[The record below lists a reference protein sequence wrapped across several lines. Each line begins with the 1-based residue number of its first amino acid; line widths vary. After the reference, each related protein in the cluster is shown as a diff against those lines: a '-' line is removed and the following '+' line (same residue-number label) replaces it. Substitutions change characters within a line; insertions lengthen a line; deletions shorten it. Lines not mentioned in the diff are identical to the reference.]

1 MADIDK
7 ALPNSMTTV
16 EIPGQ
21 TEIEQSIQEDL
32 QRTQDPT
39 VEIMPTEDGGA
50 EISFDP
56 SIAAPTGG
64 EDHYA
69 NLAEFL
75 DEDILVE
82 IGSDLQEKY
91 TDYKTSRQDWE
102 MAYTRGLDLLG
113 FKYEV
118 RTEPFRGA
126 SGVTHPVLAEA
137 VTQFQSQ
144 AFLS

>member
-32 QRTQDPT
+32 QQAQNPE
-39 VEIMPTEDGGA
+39 VEITPTEDGGA

-56 SIAAPTGG
+56 TLAAPMGG
-64 EDHYA
+64 QDHYA

-75 DEDILVE
+75 DDDVLGY

-102 MAYTRGLDLLG
+102 MAYTRGL
-113 FKYEV
+113 
-118 RTEPFRGA
+118 
-126 SGVTHPVLAEA
+126 S
-137 VTQFQSQ
+137 
-144 AFLS
+144 